1 MALGSEDVVRIDG
14 DYRPFDPFSNW
25 GDIHIDTPVWDLYS
39 GRMVDGRVKNRTR
52 SAEVDEQSLRK
63 AALHTGA
70 LEGLHPAD
78 RGVTVTIVR
87 EVAWREAL
95 AQEAGTETL
104 RHVEAAIESFDL
116 VLDLSTARSSRMPRS
131 IGWVTRCT
139 V

>member
-1 MALGSEDVVRIDG
+1 MALGSEDVERVDRDYIPFESFDGWRAVPID
-14 DYRPFDPFSNW
+14 RAL
-25 GDIHIDTPVWDLYS
+25 WDLYA
-39 GRMVDGRVKNRTR
+39 GRVTAARATHRTR

-95 AQEAGTETL
+95 EQEAGTETL

-116 VLDLSTARSSRMPRS
+116 VLDLSPARSSRMPRS